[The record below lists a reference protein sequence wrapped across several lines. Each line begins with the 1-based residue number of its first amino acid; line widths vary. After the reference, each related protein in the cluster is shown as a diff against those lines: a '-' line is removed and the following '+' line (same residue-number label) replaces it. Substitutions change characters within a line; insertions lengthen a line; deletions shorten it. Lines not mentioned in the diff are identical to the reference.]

1 MSAKLI
7 GIIGPPAAGKTTLA
21 ELLAEE
27 LPAGV
32 IREDYAG
39 NPFLADSWA
48 GQDDKLLAGQFYF
61 LMSRV
66 KQLAL
71 SAWPDDGTFVSDYG
85 FCQDRI
91 FAESRLSADDLALY
105 DRVAGCVAGLVHRP
119 DLLIHLDADAGTL
132 LERIGARGQGFEKA
146 MDERFLSRMREAYDC
161 IEARAT
167 CPVIRIDCDAADLRD
182 AGQCGEL
189 IAKIRGHVESI

>member
-1 MSAKLI
+1 MSAKLVS
-7 GIIGPPAAGKTTLA
+7 IIGPVASGKT
-21 ELLAEE
+21 LLAEKLSAE
-27 LPAGV
+27 LPAGL

-48 GQDDKLLAGQFYF
+48 GQDDKLLAGQLYF

-91 FAESRLSADDLALY
+91 FAEIRL
-105 DRVAGCVAGLVHRP
+105 C
-119 DLLIHLDADAGTL
+119 
-132 LERIGARGQGFEKA
+132 A
-146 MDERFLSRMREAYDC
+146 MM
-161 IEARAT
+161 
-167 CPVIRIDCDAADLRD
+167 
-182 AGQCGEL
+182 
-189 IAKIRGHVESI
+189 